1 MLRAKMS
8 IVSILILFSF
18 LIILF
23 SQFGNRL
30 AARNSLAWWLI
41 SLFLTIAVIDPEIFR
56 PLTQTLG
63 IALVSNFV
71 LASMVM
77 FLVLQLVELSAE
89 STQQTRKFRD
99 MVSRMACEEYVA
111 KNPISGPAAPGIR
124 ALVILPC
131 YNEEQALPQSI
142 EDIQFLENF
151 TDQLLSI
158 DFCYVNDGSADRTLQ
173 ILQAKCSHSHASH
186 KVNIGV
192 AGVLLTGFRIA
203 QAKSYDYVV
212 QCDSD
217 GQHPI
222 RFVPDLVK
230 FAHAGGID
238 LLVGSRFVN
247 TTSGQLDEASTTWTR
262 VTGIIFLRQ
271 ILKIFGHKAA
281 IFDPTSGFRVYSEKA
296 RDILMKHM
304 PDEYPEPESIAI
316 LTLKGARIAE
326 HEVSMLPR
334 QAGVSTLSGLKS
346 ARFMLKVVTA
356 LVGLR
361 LRNLKL

>member
-1 MLRAKMS
+1 MS

-18 LIILF
+18 LVILF

-99 MVSRMACEEYVA
+99 MVSRMASEEYVA
-111 KNPISGPAAPGIR
+111 KNPNEIVASQGMR

-142 EDIQFLENF
+142 ADIKYLENF
-151 TDQLLSI
+151 REGPLKI
-158 DFCYVNDGSADRTLQ
+158 DYCYVNDGSVDKTLQ
-173 ILQAKCSHSHASH
+173 ILQSKCLLSHASH

-217 GQHPI
+217 GQHPV
-222 RFVPDLVK
+222 RFVPELIK
-230 FAHAGGID
+230 YAQAEGLD
-238 LLVGSRFVN
+238 LLVGSRFVSA
-247 TTSGQLDEASTTWTR
+247 TSGRLDEVSTTWTR

-296 RDILMKHM
+296 RDILLRQM

-326 HEVSMLPR
+326 YEVSMLPR
-334 QAGVSTLSGLKS
+334 QAGVSTLSGIKS

-361 LRNLKL
+361 LRNLKP